1 MENKICIEKLENIL
15 NENREK
21 LTEAISKNKQDEIIK
36 IIDNIEALNQA
47 ISVLENLNPKTV
59 IFIQLGALDMR
70 KVNTGCLGVL
80 IGLITFWAVICYI
93 AYKMELRIWI

>member
-1 MENKICIEKLENIL
+1 
-15 NENREK
+15 
-21 LTEAISKNKQDEIIK
+21 
-36 IIDNIEALNQA
+36 
-47 ISVLENLNPKTV
+47 
-59 IFIQLGALDMR
+59 MR